1 MSLKGTENVR
11 ISFIDYSQI
20 TDANGNVLVNGSFS
34 EKNPAPFVYVSDD
47 EQNAIAGGGESMKY
61 AFLSALGFQL
71 GLKVII
77 NGSMQYLW
85 GLVHAL
91 QVFQYLLL
99 MNIDF
104 PPNLPAFVAYFSIA
118 TGDTD
123 SMGI

>member
-1 MSLKGTENVR
+1 L
-11 ISFIDYSQI
+11 
-20 TDANGNVLVNGSFS
+20 NGNLLVNNSFS
-34 EKNPAPFVYVSDD
+34 ERNPAPFIYVSED
-47 EQNAIAGGGESMKY
+47 EANAIAGGGESMKY

-104 PPNLPAFVAYFSIA
+104 PPNLPAFTGYFSIA
-118 TGDTD
+118 SGDTG
-123 SMGI
+123 SMGIKDYLPDIKKFLIKVEDIEG